1 MRILFK
7 TSLTFALLGILLLLI
22 YSENITIEIKN
33 ISNITNKDMDKY
45 VKVTGL
51 VTRTTDTPGLFIL
64 NIKDKTS
71 QIKVIIFKEEKIN
84 IKQDDF
90 LIIEGKV
97 TEYKGELEIQAEK
110 IIKR

>member
-7 TSLTFALLGILLLLI
+7 ASLTISLLGILLLFV
-22 YSENITIEIKN
+22 YTENINIETKN
-33 ISNITNKDMDKY
+33 ISNLTSKDIDKY
-45 VKVTGL
+45 VKITGE
-51 VTRTTDTPGLFIL
+51 VTRTTDTPGLLIL

-71 QIKVIIFKEEKIN
+71 EIKVIVFKEEKID

-90 LIIEGKV
+90 LIIEGKI